1 MRTKIVLSA
10 KELENSEFKRF
21 AIEIRLDDECKNGHN
36 DFAITATAWY
46 KDGGQIAGCC
56 HKEILELRPDLKP
69 FIDLHLCR
77 ESGEPMYG
85 GENGFYFYEIM
96 QGRAKYHKPEEGD
109 CNKYFGI
116 LLNYLRIS
124 HDELFKLTNDIENFE
139 DQGKSM
145 KQIFSDFVE
154 TLKPRWKVE
163 ADQAKELLKSLI
175 GDDEKP
181 IVVNEIHAQDF
192 LNSTNT
198 ELSVKF
204 LRNDKHFTDDKE
216 SRDIYNVQLKRGNR
230 SYSFDF
236 GQSLNN
242 SGFKVKLCTGKVRD
256 IPISDNKRQEYLKN
270 STALKWE
277 IESKLKFSL
286 NNKEKII
293 KPQLPTAYDVLAC
306 VQKYNP
312 GTFEDFCDEFG
323 YDTDSKKADKTY
335 NGVVQEYLQICGLF
349 VENEME
355 ELREIQ

>member
-1 MRTKIVLSA
+1 
-10 KELENSEFKRF
+10 LENSEFKRF
-21 AIEIRLDDECKNGHN
+21 AIEIRLDDECENGHN

-56 HKEILELRPDLKP
+56 HKEILEVRPDLKP
-69 FIDLHLCR
+69 FIDLHLSN
-77 ESGEPMYG
+77 ENGEPMYA
-85 GENGFYFYEIM
+85 GENGFYYYEQM
-96 QGRAKYHKPEEGD
+96 QGQAKYHKPEEGD
-109 CNKYFGI
+109 KEKCYEVLKNH
-116 LLNYLRIS
+116 LRITNF
-124 HDELFKLTNDIENFE
+124 ELDNLILSIENFE

-181 IVVNEIHAQDF
+181 IVSEYEIHAQDF

-204 LRNDKHFTDDKE
+204 LRNGKHFTDDKE

-277 IESKLKFSL
+277 FESKLKFSL

-293 KPQLPTAYDVLAC
+293 KPEPPTAYDILSC
-306 VQKYNP
+306 IQK
-312 GTFEDFCDEFG
+312 
-323 YDTDSKKADKTY
+323 Y
-335 NGVVQEYLQICGLF
+335 NGVVQEYLQICGLYSD
-349 VENEME
+349 EEMAL
-355 ELREIQ
+355 LREIQ